1 MLSTLTAIL
10 RVGVFGESM
19 PPDIGKKLTADNLK
33 SLFLLAQKH
42 DLAHIVGDV
51 LEKNSLLADCP
62 EVRQL
67 YLEQLNMATYRY
79 KFMQYELEQLSKVLQ
94 EANIPYIPLKGSV
107 IRGYYPLPWMRTSC
121 DIDVLV
127 KEEDL
132 DRAVQCL
139 VSSLNYRS
147 DKKGNH
153 DVSLYSKIG
162 VHIELHYKLNST
174 SYPWDKVLDEVW
186 DYATPQEGC
195 RYRLKDE
202 MFYYYHLSHMAGHFK
217 AGGCGIRFFL
227 DLCLLDTHLDIDKDS
242 LTTLLDRGGLT
253 TFNDGV
259 VALAKCWFKEGESS
273 KLVESMQ
280 DYLVNAGMYGDVKN
294 YVAIEKST
302 KGGKK
307 HIFSRIWLPYEKLKY
322 QYPILQKHKILTP
335 IYQVRRWFNLLDKST
350 RERAVY
356 ELGHSVNM
364 DNAQVDKV
372 ASLMRE
378 LGI

>member
-1 MLSTLTAIL
+1 MISALTAIL

-19 PPDIGKKLTADNLK
+19 PPDIAKKLTADNLK
-33 SLFLLAQKH
+33 SLFSLAQKH
-42 DLAHIVGDV
+42 DLAHIVGEV
-51 LEKNSLLADCP
+51 LEKNSLLTDCP

-67 YLEQLNMATYRY
+67 YLEQLNMANYRY
-79 KFMQYELEQLSKVLQ
+79 KFMQYELDQLSNVLQ
-94 EANIPYIPLKGSV
+94 DANIPFVPLKGSV

-147 DKKGNH
+147 DKAGNH

-174 SYPWDKVLDEVW
+174 LYTWDKVLDDVW
-186 DYATPQEGC
+186 DYTTPQEGC
-195 RYRLKDE
+195 KYRLKDE
-202 MFYYYHLSHMAGHFK
+202 MFYYYHLSHMASHFK
-217 AGGCGIRFFL
+217 AGGVGIRFFL
-227 DLCLLDTHLDIDKDS
+227 DLRLLDMHLRIDKDA
-242 LTTLLDRGGLT
+242 LTTLLQQGGLT
-253 TFNDGV
+253 DFYRGAVDLANWWFGDG
-259 VALAKCWFKEGESS
+259 EYTQ
-273 KLVESMQ
+273 LVENMQ
-280 DYLVNAGMYGDVKN
+280 EYIVGAGMYGDVKN

-302 KGGKK
+302 KGSAK
-307 HIFSRIWLPYEKLKY
+307 HLLSRIWLPYEKLKY

-335 IYQVRRWFNLLDKST
+335 IYQVRRWFNLLNKST
-350 RERAVY
+350 RERALY
-356 ELGHSVNM
+356 ELDHSVNT
-364 DNAQVDKV
+364 DNESVERV
-372 ASLMRE
+372 SRLMQD

>member
-1 MLSTLTAIL
+1 MISALTAIL

-19 PPDIGKKLTADNLK
+19 PPDIAKKLTADNLK
-33 SLFLLAQKH
+33 SLFSLAQKH
-42 DLAHIVGDV
+42 DLAHIVGEV
-51 LEKNSLLADCP
+51 LEKNSLLTDCP

-79 KFMQYELEQLSKVLQ
+79 KFMQYELDQLSNVLQ
-94 EANIPYIPLKGSV
+94 EANIPFVPLKGSV

-147 DKKGNH
+147 DKAGNH

-174 SYPWDKVLDEVW
+174 LYTWDKVLDDVW
-186 DYATPQEGC
+186 DYTTPQEGC
-195 RYRLKDE
+195 KYRLKDE
-202 MFYYYHLSHMAGHFK
+202 MFYYYHLSHMASHFK
-217 AGGCGIRFFL
+217 AGGVGIRFFL
-227 DLCLLDTHLDIDKDS
+227 DLHLLDMHLRIDKDA
-242 LTTLLDRGGLT
+242 LTTLLQQGGLT
-253 TFNDGV
+253 DFYRGAVDLANWWFGDG
-259 VALAKCWFKEGESS
+259 EYTQ
-273 KLVESMQ
+273 LVENMQ
-280 DYLVNAGMYGDVKN
+280 EYIVGAGMYGDVKN

-302 KGGKK
+302 KGSAK
-307 HIFSRIWLPYEKLKY
+307 HLLSRIWLPYEKLKY
-322 QYPILQKHKILTP
+322 QYPILLKHKILTP
-335 IYQVRRWFNLLDKST
+335 IYQVRRWFNLLNKST
-350 RERAVY
+350 RERALY
-356 ELGHSVNM
+356 ELDHSVNT
-364 DNAQVDKV
+364 DNESVERV
-372 ASLMRE
+372 SRLMQD

>member
-1 MLSTLTAIL
+1 MIGALTAIL
-10 RVGVFGESM
+10 RVAVFGENL
-19 PPDIGKKLTADNLK
+19 PPDIEKKLTADNLQ

-42 DLAHIVGDV
+42 DLAHIVGEV
-51 LEKNSLLADCP
+51 LEKNSLLTDYP
-62 EVRQL
+62 DIRQL

-79 KFMQYELEQLSKVLQ
+79 KFMQYELDQLSRVLQ
-94 EANIPYIPLKGSV
+94 EAKIDFVPLKGSV
-107 IRGYYPLPWMRTSC
+107 VRGYYPKPHMRTSC
-121 DIDVLV
+121 DIDILV
-127 KEEDL
+127 KEADL

-162 VHIELHYKLNST
+162 VHIELHYRLNST
-174 SYPWDKVLDEVW
+174 DYPWDNVLEDVW
-186 DYATPQEGC
+186 DYTTLDEGC
-195 RYRLKDE
+195 KYRLNDE
-202 MFYYYHLSHMAGHFK
+202 MFYFYHLSHMASHFK

-227 DLCLLDTHLDIDKDS
+227 DLRLLNTHLHIDKGA
-242 LTTLLDRGGLT
+242 LATLLDRGGLT
-253 TFNDGV
+253 AFEEGV
-259 VALAKCWFKEGESS
+259 VALANWWFAHGERTI
-273 KLVESMQ
+273 LVENMQ
-280 DYLVNAGMYGDVKN
+280 DYLVDAGMYGDVKN

-307 HIFSRIWLPYEKLKY
+307 HILSRIWLPYEKLKY

-335 IYQVRRWFNLLDKST
+335 IYQVRRWFNLLNKST
-350 RERAVY
+350 RERAVS